1 MTVPDQT
8 VEEAE
13 SGIREHAMSLVQ
25 VKDLLEL
32 EAWKDA
38 QKELRKSA
46 SYLKQDIYTI
56 IQGKPGP
63 ERAQLRNL
71 YSKLFNGVTELD
83 YAARDKD
90 VTRVWKLYEDIVF
103 NVEKKG
109 ENHAKNKDKMQ
120 TGIIIIEGLG
130 NPHKKEP
137 SSGPSHYA
145 EEATS
150 VYETFLDEPK
160 QVYTMDTEYRGVGH
174 SYITWAANTSYAQGS
189 RRLKTNC
196 NISDK
201 YCCVL
206 TEDDVKITE
215 DAAKITGIMF
225 TALELLPSESRK

>member
-1 MTVPDQT
+1 MIATKTYALTCSHATHVNRGKETKCHFKHTHITRRKASSLLVFSSPIPFFPKPALANESSFLDMFRMTVPDQT

-90 VTRVWKLYEDIVF
+90 VTRVRKLYEDIV
-103 NVEKKG
+103 V
-109 ENHAKNKDKMQ
+109 
-120 TGIIIIEGLG
+120 T
-130 NPHKKEP
+130 
-137 SSGPSHYA
+137 
-145 EEATS
+145 
-150 VYETFLDEPK
+150 LDDILSK
-160 QVYTMDTEYRGVGH
+160 
-174 SYITWAANTSYAQGS
+174 
-189 RRLKTNC
+189 
-196 NISDK
+196 
-201 YCCVL
+201 VL
-206 TEDDVKITE
+206 
-215 DAAKITGIMF
+215 
-225 TALELLPSESRK
+225 